1 MDSVENYRASRYNS
15 VMFRTILLHW
25 LASQITPEVQ
35 ANLQNA
41 ATDALRDAVAPT
53 PESDQTVEAG
63 FVFADPREY
72 GCLLDRMNSVR
83 VTRGGGFK
91 YSDGRLGSSRLVIV
105 ESGIG
110 ATKAAAAA
118 EALIQVF
125 RPKRI
130 ISAGFAAGLVPS
142 LERNR
147 IVLSR
152 RIIQRATGETLDL
165 WQKLLE
171 GPMEETSKNSS
182 KNGADSGSGD
192 PLDKKYAAGT
202 LLTSDELIEKP
213 SEKKRLAEQ
222 FGASLADMETFA
234 VAAVCRSAGVPFL
247 SVRVIFDSV
256 NETMPGDLKILADA
270 AQKSAARTLGAF
282 FGAVTRRPSSLLD
295 MYQLKEN
302 ALVAAD
308 KLADA
313 LVDILAMKKRR

>member
-1 MDSVENYRASRYNS
+1 
-15 VMFRTILLHW
+15 MFRTILLHW

-72 GCLLDRMNSVR
+72 GCLLDRMNSIR
-83 VTRGGGFK
+83 VTRGSGFK
-91 YSDGRLGSSRLVIV
+91 YSDGRLGSSRMVIV

-110 ATKAAAAA
+110 ASKAAAAA

-130 ISAGFAAGLVPS
+130 LSAGFAAGLVPS

-171 GPMEETSKNSS
+171 GPAEETSKN
-182 KNGADSGSGD
+182 GADGGSGD
-192 PLDKKYAAGT
+192 PLDKKYAVGT

-213 SEKKRLAEQ
+213 SEKKRLAKQ

-256 NETMPGDLKILADA
+256 HETMPGDLKILADA